1 MYGLKNYVQ
10 SLITVLFP
18 FRDINWEDYMGDWKE
33 PNMMTEHDDPT
44 PYMYIYCP
52 ESHTSKLVD
61 SFNGIVKK
69 D

>member
-1 MYGLKNYVQ
+1 MYYLKNYVL

-18 FRDINWEDYMGDWKE
+18 DWKE
-33 PNMMTEHDDPT
+33 PNKMTEHDDPT